1 MKIITLHQPWAT
13 LIALG
18 FKQYETRSW
27 ATKYRGTIAIHA
39 AKRHIDPDGIYAIQ
53 QVHDLT
59 GGKVPRIRG
68 DYPLGAIVAI
78 ADLVDCEPMSNYSPT
93 IGQVKHFEKGTF
105 ETARWHVLINA
116 MTPLERA
123 VGDWQA
129 GRYAWRL
136 NDVIAL
142 PEPIPYKG
150 SQGLGNVSEEVQQQ
164 IKTMCNE
171 VTA

>member
-39 AKRHIDPDGIYAIQ
+39 AKRKVKQDELASISYNSVGH
-53 QVHDLT
+53 LT
-59 GGKVPRIRG
+59 WEQISQIE
-68 DYPLGAIVAI
+68 YPLGCIVAI
-78 ADLVDCEPMSNYSPT
+78 ADLSDCLPMSADSTRKN
-93 IGQVKHFEKGTF
+93 QVNVFKGNQW
-105 ETARWHVLINA
+105 RVLINA

-123 VGDWQA
+123 TGDWQA
-129 GRYAWRL
+129 GRYAWKL

-142 PEPIPYKG
+142 PDPIPYKG
-150 SQGLGNVSEEVQQQ
+150 NQGIGNVSEEVQQQ
-164 IKTMCNE
+164 IKEKCSE
-171 VTA
+171 VKS